1 MRTNRK
7 KTSFMKFVHTIAV
20 IAFIPFLIIFA
31 FIGIICPGNCSKM
44 SSKSLEKNNRDAFN
58 SATSAVAFNGSMF
71 I

>member
-31 FIGIICPGNCSKM
+31 FIGIICPDNCSKM
-44 SSKSLEKNNRDAFN
+44 SSKSLENNNRDAFN
-58 SATSAVAFNGSMF
+58 SATSAGAFNGSMF